1 MNATQYC
8 HGVIYANTLA
18 SVGTIVRQYFP
29 ESLVNFT
36 PWQDDPDT
44 RRWLQQDTIDLAFHF
59 PGWSPRLQCRC
70 LLIELR
76 VANEQIETLP
86 RLIGVLM
93 RGLTFDGERWRFS
106 TIGDWQPTG
115 SHLPQQDQI
124 IQLHSICRDLFVLFS
139 ANSCLEDVR

>member
-1 MNATQYC
+1 M
-8 HGVIYANTLA
+8 IYANTLA